1 MKFCFVGVGS
11 IATKHINALKK
22 IDPTISIHA
31 FRTGKSKFISNVQN
45 FIDKEVYDFN
55 DLDNSYDAVF
65 ICNPTN
71 MHYDTLVKF
80 KDKSNYFFVEKPVFD
95 KNYSEKELEIF
106 ADKNIYV
113 ACPLRYH
120 KVLQRAKEIIEKKG
134 CPISARIICSSY
146 LPEWRPSIDYRTN
159 YSAHKDMGGG
169 VSIDLIHEI
178 DYMTYL
184 FGFPT
189 KDHYIKGTFSNLEI
203 DSDDLAVHLF
213 EYPKMI
219 VEMHLDYF
227 GRKNQRY
234 LEMFFN
240 DEVVKCD
247 IIENKIH
254 RYSNICL
261 VEEFDETD
269 KYLCEAQNFVDFVN
283 KKTYISNNLI
293 TATKNLK
300 LAKGELFYG

>member
-22 IDPTISIHA
+22 IDPFISIHA

-45 FIDKEVYDFN
+45 FIDKEVFSFDE
-55 DLDNSYDAVF
+55 LDTKYDAVF
-65 ICNPTN
+65 ICNPTS

-80 KDKSNYFFVEKPVFD
+80 IDKADYFFVEKPIFD
-95 KNYSEKELEIF
+95 RHYSKEELKTFEN
-106 ADKNIYV
+106 KNIYV
-113 ACPLRYH
+113 ACPLRYQP
-120 KVLQRAKEIIEKKG
+120 VITRAKELIEKKG
-134 CPISARIICSSY
+134 LPISARIICSSY

-169 VSIDLIHEI
+169 VSIDLIHEV

-184 FGFPT
+184 FDFPM
-189 KDHYIKGTFSNLEI
+189 KDHYISGTFSNLEI

-227 GRKNQRY
+227 GRTNQRY

-240 DEVVKCD
+240 DEVIKCD
-247 IIENKIH
+247 IINNKVYRNNDNVESFNEINENI
-254 RYSNICL
+254 
-261 VEEFDETD
+261 EEM
-269 KYLCEAQNFVDFVN
+269 KNFISFVN
-283 KKTYISNNLI
+283 NQPCITNNLQ
-293 TATKNLK
+293 TAINNLK
-300 LAKGELFYG
+300 LSKGEF

>member
-31 FRTGKSKFISNVQN
+31 FRTGKSKFISDIQN
-45 FIDKEVYDFN
+45 FIDKEIYDFN
-55 DLDNSYDAVF
+55 NLDSSYDAIY
-65 ICNPTN
+65 ICNPTS

-80 KDKSNYFFVEKPVFD
+80 KDKSDYFFVEKPVFD
-95 KNYSEKELEIF
+95 KNYSDDELKAFE
-106 ADKNIYV
+106 DKKIYV
-113 ACPLRYH
+113 ACPIRYQP
-120 KVLQRAKEIIEKKG
+120 VISRAKELIKEKG
-134 CPISARIICSSY
+134 TPISARIICSSY

-184 FGFPT
+184 FGFPI

-227 GRKNQRY
+227 GRQNQRY

-247 IIENKIH
+247 ILENKVY
-254 RYSNICL
+254 RYSKNCS
-261 VEEFDETD
+261 VEEFSETD
-269 KYLCEAQNFVDFVN
+269 KYLCEAQNFVNFIKQKPN
-283 KKTYISNNLI
+283 ISNDLI

-300 LAKGELFYG
+300 LAKGELFYE

>member
-1 MKFCFVGVGS
+1 MD
-11 IATKHINALKK
+11 IT
-22 IDPTISIHA
+22 
-31 FRTGKSKFISNVQN
+31 
-45 FIDKEVYDFN
+45 
-55 DLDNSYDAVF
+55 
-65 ICNPTN
+65 
-71 MHYDTLVKF
+71 
-80 KDKSNYFFVEKPVFD
+80 
-95 KNYSEKELEIF
+95 
-106 ADKNIYV
+106 
-113 ACPLRYH
+113 
-120 KVLQRAKEIIEKKG
+120 RAKEIIEKKG

-247 IIENKIH
+247 LNEGKVYH
-254 RYSNICL
+254 DGPEPF
-261 VEEFDETD
+261 VESFDEINENIAEMT
-269 KYLCEAQNFVDFVN
+269 NFIDFVN
-283 KKTYISNNLI
+283 NKDCISNNLI
-293 TATKNLK
+293 TSIKNLK
-300 LAKGELFYG
+300 LSKGEY

>member
-31 FRTGKSKFISNVQN
+31 FRTGKSKFISKVQN

-134 CPISARIICSSY
+134 RPISARIICSSY

-247 IIENKIH
+247 LNEGKVYH
-254 RYSNICL
+254 DGPEPF
-261 VEEFDETD
+261 VESFDEINENIAEMT
-269 KYLCEAQNFVDFVN
+269 NFIDFVN
-283 KKTYISNNLI
+283 NKDCISNNLI
-293 TATKNLK
+293 TSIKNLK
-300 LAKGELFYG
+300 LSKGEY

>member
-213 EYPKMI
+213 EYPKII

-247 IIENKIH
+247 LNEGKVYH
-254 RYSNICL
+254 DGPEPF
-261 VEEFDETD
+261 VESFDEINENIAEMT
-269 KYLCEAQNFVDFVN
+269 NFIDFVN
-283 KKTYISNNLI
+283 NKDCISNNLI
-293 TATKNLK
+293 TSIKNLK
-300 LAKGELFYG
+300 LSKGEY

>member
-22 IDPTISIHA
+22 LFPSISIHA
-31 FRTGKSKFISNVQN
+31 FRTGHSKFISSVQTL
-45 FIDKEVYDFN
+45 IDKEIYNFN
-55 DLDNSYDAVF
+55 DLDKFYDAVY

-71 MHYDTLVKF
+71 LHYDSLVKF
-80 KDKSNYFFVEKPVFD
+80 KDKSDYFFVEKPVFD
-95 KNYSEKELEIF
+95 KNYTEKDLAVF
-106 ADKNIYV
+106 NGKNIYV

-120 KVLQRAKEIIEKKG
+120 PVLLRAKEIIKEKG
-134 CPISARIICSSY
+134 NPISARIICSSY

-178 DYMTYL
+178 DYMTYF
-184 FGFPT
+184 FGFPI
-189 KDHYIKGTFSNLEI
+189 KDHYISGTFSTLEI
-203 DSDDLAVHLF
+203 DSDDLSVHLF
-213 EYPKMI
+213 EYPNMI

-240 DEVVKCD
+240 DEFIKCD
-247 IIENKIH
+247 ILENKVY
-254 RYSNICL
+254 RYSKNNTI
-261 VEEFDETD
+261 EEFDEID
-269 KYLCEAQNFVDFVN
+269 KYLCETQNFVNFIHN
-283 KKTYISNNLI
+283 KNYISNDLI
-293 TATKNLK
+293 TAVKNLK
-300 LAKGELFYG
+300 LAKGELFYE

>member
-1 MKFCFVGVGS
+1 MKICFVGVGS
-11 IATKHINALKK
+11 VATKHINALKT
-22 IDPTISIHA
+22 IDNSITIHA
-31 FRTGKSKFISNVQN
+31 FRSGKSKFISKIQN
-45 FIDKEVYDFN
+45 FIDKEIFSFEEL
-55 DLDNSYDAVF
+55 DLKYDAIY

-71 MHYDTLVKF
+71 MHYETLLRF
-80 KDKSNYFFVEKPVFD
+80 KDKSDYFFIEKPVFD
-95 KNYSEKELEIF
+95 KNYSEKDLEIF
-106 ADKNIYV
+106 DGKNIYV
-113 ACPLRYH
+113 ACPLRYQPT
-120 KVLQRAKEIIEKKG
+120 LLRAKEIINKKG
-134 CPISARIICSSY
+134 NPISARIICSSY

-184 FGFPT
+184 FDFPI
-189 KDHYIKGTFSNLEI
+189 KDHYISGTFSDLEI
-203 DSDDLAVHLF
+203 DSDDLALHLF

-247 IIENKIH
+247 ILENKVY
-254 RYSNICL
+254 RYSKTNS
-261 VEEFDETD
+261 VEEFGETD
-269 KYLCEAQNFVDFVN
+269 KYLKEAQNFINFI
-283 KKTYISNNLI
+283 KGQKYISNDLH
-293 TATKNLK
+293 TATINLK
-300 LAKGELFYG
+300 LAKGEY

>member
-22 IDPTISIHA
+22 IDSSISIHA
-31 FRTGKSKFISNVQN
+31 FRTGKSKFISNVQS
-45 FIDKEVYDFN
+45 FIDKEVYNFE

-65 ICNPTN
+65 ICNPTS

-80 KDKSNYFFVEKPVFD
+80 KDKSDYFFIEKPVFD
-95 KNYSEKELEIF
+95 KEYSINELKQFDE
-106 ADKNIYV
+106 KNIYV

-120 KVLQRAKEIIEKKG
+120 LVLKRAKDIVKEKG
-134 CPISARIICSSY
+134 NPISARIICSSY

-169 VSIDLIHEI
+169 VSIDLIHEV

-184 FGFPT
+184 FGFPI

-247 IIENKIH
+247 LLEGKVYHECQNSFVESFEEINENI
-254 RYSNICL
+254 S
-261 VEEFDETD
+261 EMT
-269 KYLCEAQNFVDFVN
+269 NFIDFIGN
-283 KKTYISNNLI
+283 KNCIKNNLF
-293 TATKNLK
+293 TAINNLK
-300 LAKGELFYG
+300 LSKGEYNL